1 MSTRLSVTARRPQTL
16 RRELTTYFVLTFAI
30 SWVGALAVAAPHWLR
45 QEPVPKV
52 AGLLMFPVMLL
63 GPSFAGIALT
73 RFYDGKAGVRA
84 LFASIFWPRVPALW
98 WSSLLIFPAA
108 ILAVLC
114 LLKGFVSP
122 AYSPNHFWMG
132 VFFGLPAGLLEE
144 IGWTG
149 FATRKL
155 VTRENPGWPSLLIG
169 ILWALWH
176 LPVADFL
183 GAASP
188 HGKDFVPFFLAFAS
202 ILTAVRVLIVKAYL
216 ATGSI
221 LLSQLIHS
229 ASTGSLVVFGPFGV
243 TPAQEAL
250 WYAAYGATLWLM
262 LLVAKEPR

>member
-1 MSTRLSVTARRPQTL
+1 MSTRLSVTARRPQML
-16 RRELTTYFVLTFAI
+16 RRELTNYFVLTFAI

-108 ILAVLC
+108 ILAVLY

-144 IGWTG
+144 
-149 FATRKL
+149 
-155 VTRENPGWPSLLIG
+155 NGWPSLLIG

-202 ILTAVRVLIVKAYL
+202 ILTAVRVLIAKAYL